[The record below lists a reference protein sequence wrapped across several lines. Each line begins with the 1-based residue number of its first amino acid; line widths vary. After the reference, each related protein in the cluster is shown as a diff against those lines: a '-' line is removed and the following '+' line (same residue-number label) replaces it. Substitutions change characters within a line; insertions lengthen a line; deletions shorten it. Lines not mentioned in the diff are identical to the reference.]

1 MRVTEK
7 KVERI
12 GTEFDRI
19 YILSKKV
26 NTLANYS
33 QYLKTKVSNLWG
45 AVAILTSLLLFN
57 IGFSINLAS
66 QLAKIGF

>member
-1 MRVTEK
+1 MRAAKTK

-12 GTEFDRI
+12 NTEFDRI

-45 AVAILTSLLLFN
+45 AVAILTGLLMLN
-57 IGFSINLAS
+57 IAFSIKIFTI
-66 QLAKIGF
+66 LAKGF